1 MWLTITYPGILTFDD
16 NFNLIKFLPF
26 GKEELDPAKAA
37 KILLA
42 LEKGQLIPELETSLR
57 TLLFGLSETLFVDN
71 LTLADLI
78 SRLNISLR
86 IKVITDS
93 RKEIREL
100 RNAIH
105 KFINKAF
112 TKRSQYV
119 KFVNSV
125 ALEIAKYRIKEVGEK
140 RDLMIIKA
148 ITISEDL
155 TKMINTL
162 ISHVREWY
170 SIYFPELD
178 KLVEDH
184 KTYLELVYQLGF
196 IENFTEEALEDLRVD
211 RNLISKIL
219 LAKEKT
225 LGGKLA
231 QEDIQIIQKIAK
243 RALDLYTLKE
253 ETIGYLDA
261 LMTEVAPNIKAIIG
275 TTIGAKLIRKAGG
288 LSELA
293 KMPAST
299 IQILG
304 AEKAL
309 FRALHGKGTPP
320 KHGMIFQDPR
330 IFKAPWWQRG
340 KIARVL
346 AAKLSLAARTDYYT
360 GNNIADELTA
370 EIDRRIREIQEKYPK
385 PPIKK
390 KEKRIKPSKK
400 AKLRKKK
407 RRRRN

>member
-1 MWLTITYPGILTFDD
+1 MR
-16 NFNLIKFLPF
+16 
-26 GKEELDPAKAA
+26 
-37 KILLA
+37 KIGRKRIVPLA
-42 LEKGQLIPELETSLR
+42 L
-57 TLLFGLSETLFVDN
+57 
-71 LTLADLI
+71 
-78 SRLNISLR
+78 
-86 IKVITDS
+86 
-93 RKEIREL
+93 
-100 RNAIH
+100 
-105 KFINKAF
+105 
-112 TKRSQYV
+112 
-119 KFVNSV
+119 
-125 ALEIAKYRIKEVGEK
+125 
-140 RDLMIIKA
+140 
-148 ITISEDL
+148 
-155 TKMINTL
+155 
-162 ISHVREWY
+162 
-170 SIYFPELD
+170 
-178 KLVEDH
+178 
-184 KTYLELVYQLGF
+184 
-196 IENFTEEALEDLRVD
+196 
-211 RNLISKIL
+211 SKIL

-253 ETIGYLDA
+253 ETIRYLDA

>member
-26 GKEELDPAKAA
+26 SKEELDPAKAA

-71 LTLADLI
+71 LSLADLV

-86 IKVITDS
+86 IKVITDN

-100 RNAIH
+100 RNAVH
-105 KFINKAF
+105 EFINKTF
-112 TKRSQYV
+112 TNRSQYV
-119 KFVNSV
+119 KFVNTV

-196 IENFTEEALEDLRVD
+196 IENFTEEALKDLRVD

-253 ETIGYLDA
+253 ETIRYLDA

-390 KEKRIKPSKK
+390 KEKHIKPSKK

>member
-1 MWLTITYPGILTFDD
+1 LWLTITYPGILTFDD

-71 LTLADLI
+71 LSLADLV

-86 IKVITDS
+86 IKVITDN

-100 RNAIH
+100 RNAVH
-105 KFINKAF
+105 EFINKTF
-112 TKRSQYV
+112 TNRSQYV
-119 KFVNSV
+119 KFVNTV

-196 IENFTEEALEDLRVD
+196 IENFTEEALKDLRVD

-253 ETIGYLDA
+253 ETIRYLDA

-390 KEKRIKPSKK
+390 KEKHIKPSKK